1 MNQKILAKN
10 QGCVRLKICAKHFI
24 YDPEGIYTKVLFYE
38 ACTQKMLTSQ
48 GSENVYKTLLLQE
61 TIWFN
66 NKPSNVI
73 TW

>member
-1 MNQKILAKN
+1 MVENMCEA
-10 QGCVRLKICAKHFI
+10 FI